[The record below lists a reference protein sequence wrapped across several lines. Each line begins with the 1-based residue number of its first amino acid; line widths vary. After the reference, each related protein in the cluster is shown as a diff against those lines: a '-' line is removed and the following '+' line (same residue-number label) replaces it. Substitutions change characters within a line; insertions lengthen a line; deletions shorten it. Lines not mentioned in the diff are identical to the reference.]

1 MMLTPV
7 PIVGGCYAD
16 ETRPYSSQDCVNWIP
31 ERAEVAGARSNER
44 LLQAPGLTL
53 FSTGT
58 GKVRGLRNVEGRL
71 YAVIGSSLYQV
82 ASDGTK
88 TALGTIPGDGRVSM
102 THNQITGGNQLV
114 IVNGSQGYVF
124 NTTTSV
130 LDQIADESYDGGI
143 VADYLGSYILQVEP
157 TRRYWFHSD
166 LANALEYIS
175 LDRYEGE
182 AAPDLI
188 VSLLVDHGEVWLF
201 NERTIEIFI
210 NAPNAEGSAAFQRS
224 SGSSIE
230 VGCAGTFTPAKTD
243 NGVFWLGNDG
253 IFYRAN
259 GYNPT
264 RISTHAIEQAIQ
276 GLDWSKCYSTVWED
290 KGHKVVYWTFPDG
303 LTWGYD
309 VATGLWHRRKSYGF
323 ENWRVNHLVR
333 FGNRWIAGDEFTG
346 NLYVV
351 DWDAMTE
358 NGSPLERFR
367 VTSVQHADQNRFR
380 VDAVEVVCSV
390 GTSALGN
397 SDHTM
402 ELSFSDDGG
411 YNFRAPAS
419 RTLGAVG
426 NYTSRLMWRRLGYAR
441 QRVYKIA
448 VTSPVKVDV
457 LAASASVQA

>member
-1 MMLTPV
+1 MRLAPV
-7 PIVGGCYAD
+7 QIVGGCYAD

-31 ERAEVAGARSNER
+31 ERAEVPGGRSAER

-53 FSTGT
+53 FSSGT
-58 GKVRGLRNVEGRL
+58 GAVRGLRNVEGSL
-71 YAVIGSSLYQV
+71 FAVIGETLYSVDSS
-82 ASDGTK
+82 GNK
-88 TALGTIPGDGRVSM
+88 TSLGTIPGSGRVSM

-114 IVNGSQGYVF
+114 IVNGSQGYVY
-124 NTTTSV
+124 NTSTLT
-130 LDQIADESYDGGI
+130 LTQISDDAYEGGI
-143 VADYLGSYILQVEP
+143 IADYLASYILQVEP

-182 AAPDLI
+182 AAPDRI
-188 VSLLVDHGEVWLF
+188 VSLLVDHGEVWLL

-210 NAPNAEGSAAFQRS
+210 NAPTESAAFQRS

-230 VGCAGTFTPAKTD
+230 IGCAGLFTPAKTD

-276 GLDWSKCYSTVWED
+276 GLDWSQAYSTVWED

-309 VATGLWHRRKSYGF
+309 VATGLWHRRKSYGIN
-323 ENWRVNHLVR
+323 NWRVNHLVQI
-333 FGNRWIAGDEFTG
+333 GGRWIAGDAYSG

-351 DWDAMTE
+351 DWAANTE
-358 NGSPLERFR
+358 NGEEIERIR
-367 VTSVQHADQNRFR
+367 TTGVLHADTNRFR
-380 VDAVEVVCSV
+380 VDMVEIECSV
-390 GTSALGN
+390 GTSALSN
-397 SDHTM
+397 SDHTI
-402 ELSFSDDGG
+402 ELSWSDDGG
-411 YNFRAPAS
+411 YNFGNWHS
-419 RTLGAVG
+419 RTLGGVG
-426 NYTSRLMWRRLGYAR
+426 NYRTRPAWRRLGYTR
-441 QRVYKIA
+441 ERVWRIR
-448 VTSPVKVDV
+448 VTSPVKCDI
-457 LAASASVQA
+457 LAAAMSMQD